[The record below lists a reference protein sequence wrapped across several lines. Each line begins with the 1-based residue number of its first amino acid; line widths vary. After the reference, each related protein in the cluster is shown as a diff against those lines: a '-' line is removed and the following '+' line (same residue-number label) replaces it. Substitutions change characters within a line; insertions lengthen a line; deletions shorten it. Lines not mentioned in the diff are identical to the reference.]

1 MTYATVRA
9 NVSPVREH
17 ALHVRPMFLIP
28 ASHASMWLS
37 AAASSLRRSRRAMR
51 YPRSIPFASKLKPA
65 RLMCYGADNLQMYR
79 HVRCD
84 TGPQRRK
91 ASRPAGHAVYQIRVR
106 HQPAD
111 GKGRSAMT
119 LLRRYS
125 CDRPKPSASLAAVQE
140 SGFGTNRTCRADLTM
155 SVDGG
160 RAEVGGTRSNR
171 RD

>member
-9 NVSPVREH
+9 SVSPVREH
-17 ALHVRPMFLIP
+17 AVHVRPMFLIP

-111 GKGRSAMT
+111 GKGRSALT

-125 CDRPKPSASLAAVQE
+125 CDRPKPSASLVAVQE
-140 SGFGTNRTCRADLTM
+140 SGFGTFRTCPDVRVGSAFE
-155 SVDGG
+155 GI
-160 RAEVGGTRSNR
+160 AEVAFRGCQGSF
-171 RD
+171 

>member
-28 ASHASMWLS
+28 ASYASMWLS
-37 AAASSLRRSRRAMR
+37 AAASSLRRSRRTMR

-84 TGPQRRK
+84 TPVLKGAK
-91 ASRPAGHAVYQIRVR
+91 
-106 HQPAD
+106 PAD
-111 GKGRSAMT
+111 LPVMQSTKSEFVVNLQTDIARPTTWRGR
-119 LLRRYS
+119 RQWHE
-125 CDRPKPSASLAAVQE
+125 PVP
-140 SGFGTNRTCRADLTM
+140 RT
-155 SVDGG
+155 
-160 RAEVGGTRSNR
+160 
-171 RD
+171 